1 MSTGTSAAPTAG
13 QLHFEDVAV
22 GDEVP
27 ALEVVV
33 DETQMFFFSAATYN
47 GHRIHY
53 DKDWAREREGY
64 DDVLVQG
71 PLQSAL
77 LARAVTDWIGGA
89 GRLVSFSAQNR
100 AVAFPGQT
108 LSFGGRVTGSR
119 VEDGRGVLE
128 LEIAGRRGDDVLMP
142 GSATVSLPLRGDGG

>member
-1 MSTGTSAAPTAG
+1 MSTE

-22 GDEVP
+22 GDQIST
-27 ALEVVV
+27 LTTTV
-33 DETQMFFFSAATYN
+33 DQTQMFFFSAATYN

-53 DKDWAREREGY
+53 DKSWASDREGY

-77 LARAVTDWIGGA
+77 LARAVTDWIGSS

-100 AVAFPGQT
+100 AVAFPGQE
-108 LSFGGRVTGSR
+108 LSFGGTVTAIR
-119 VEDGRGVLE
+119 LADGRGLVE
-128 LEIAGRRGDDVLMP
+128 LEVSGRRGDDVLMP
-142 GSATVSLPLRGDGG
+142 GTATVELPLRERSSAAAGS